1 MKIIKVPVTEQN
13 KRVYF
18 AKNKNKK
25 AWEKLMSECP
35 SMTSKEFWDNEWE
48 EYNKERIPTHWY
60 FIIGEPESII
70 DELINLKIGDTNVF
84 YPYIKENR
92 PWEIDKIDWCDI
104 RDYADAMNDFIQK
117 LYNYI

>member
-35 SMTSKEFWDNEWE
+35 SMTSKEFWDTREGSGGSLPSLVN
-48 EYNKERIPTHWY
+48 
-60 FIIGEPESII
+60 
-70 DELINLKIGDTNVF
+70 
-84 YPYIKENR
+84 
-92 PWEIDKIDWCDI
+92 
-104 RDYADAMNDFIQK
+104 
-117 LYNYI
+117 